1 MASSTIRKLITNF
14 VDNSNPRIVDF
25 KKNEMILRQNEDNRD
40 IGFVLDGIVY
50 LCAENQDYERNI
62 LCILRQG
69 DCFSRFMLLP
79 SDHAPSYLIAKCQT
93 RIVFFQREELE
104 QWQDKHSSQT
114 ENFISSVNEQLQRDI
129 LTQTYIL
136 HQKTLRKKLICY
148 FKNESDYQ
156 NSRNLTLPVPY
167 SDLADYLAVD
177 RSAMMKEIAKMKRDN
192 LIAGQNRTLFLL
204 APLFHEEP

>member
-79 SDHAPSYLIAKCQT
+79 SDHAPSYLIAK
-93 RIVFFQREELE
+93 
-104 QWQDKHSSQT
+104 
-114 ENFISSVNEQLQRDI
+114 
-129 LTQTYIL
+129 
-136 HQKTLRKKLICY
+136 
-148 FKNESDYQ
+148 
-156 NSRNLTLPVPY
+156 
-167 SDLADYLAVD
+167 
-177 RSAMMKEIAKMKRDN
+177 
-192 LIAGQNRTLFLL
+192 
-204 APLFHEEP
+204 